1 MSDFFKKSFHIP
13 ISIRY
18 KLKTSFLIE
27 SVIVKKKKKKNK
39 IK

>member
-1 MSDFFKKSFHIP
+1 MSDFFKKSFH